1 MLLSL
6 PCDGVIELYT
16 LVELNLRASRFCFAV
31 AQWSTFIYFET
42 QLSSHLTASNFL
54 LSFFHFQQELIVWY
68 LLWNSLEQLWATLHW
83 TNWTNNKVVC
93 CTILFVLVCFFFLRK
108 KATTSQ
114 LYWNTVHF
122 SLPFIYHIFQDS
134 TKTGVKVCQQ
144 QRCSVFRNNQNH
156 HNIWKL
162 FSGVFHLSY
171 LRTNKLGEVLDSWSE
186 TTLKA

>member
-1 MLLSL
+1 MLLNL

-68 LLWNSLEQLWATLHW
+68 LFWNSLEQLWATLQW

-93 CTILFVLVCFFFLRK
+93 CTILFVLVCFFFWGRKLLRVSYIEK
-108 KATTSQ
+108 LYILASPLSTTSSRIPLKQ
-114 LYWNTVHF
+114 ELRFASSRDVQF
-122 SLPFIYHIFQDS
+122 SGIIKITTIFENYFLVFFIYP
-134 TKTGVKVCQQ
+134 
-144 QRCSVFRNNQNH
+144 
-156 HNIWKL
+156 
-162 FSGVFHLSY
+162 
-171 LRTNKLGEVLDSWSE
+171 
-186 TTLKA
+186 TLELIN